1 MSKKSKKYK
10 NKNKKYTE
18 EEQYEYLASYL
29 LGYSTQEIAAGPGKK
44 STEQYL
50 RQQESV
56 KNKLS
61 ETMKDILNTN
71 LSMSTHRLG
80 ELYCYMGV
88 NIVTSLLPVKKL
100 NTEIYTS
107 LKDMSIDSMASSFK
121 LVIDN
126 CIVDLVKD
134 PTNSTFDRESN
145 RFTKIIDK
153 LTDELKSS
161 NLLNIIEAVIE
172 DPDLKEKYKGIAIIT
187 KKDKDEVR

>member
-1 MSKKSKKYK
+1 
-10 NKNKKYTE
+10 
-18 EEQYEYLASYL
+18 
-29 LGYSTQEIAAGPGKK
+29 
-44 STEQYL
+44 
-50 RQQESV
+50 
-56 KNKLS
+56 
-61 ETMKDILNTN
+61 
-71 LSMSTHRLG
+71 
-80 ELYCYMGV
+80 MGV

>member
-161 NLLNIIEAVIE
+161 NLLNIIEEVIE
-172 DPDLKEKYKGIAIIT
+172 DPDLKEEYKGIAIIT

>member
-1 MSKKSKKYK
+1 MPKKAKKYK

-18 EEQYEYLASYL
+18 EELYEYLADYL
-29 LGYSTQEIAAGPGKK
+29 LGYSTQEIAAGPGKIDSK
-44 STEQYL
+44 QYL
-50 RQQESV
+50 RQQKSV

-88 NIVTSLLPVKKL
+88 NIVTSLLPVKKI
-100 NTEIYTS
+100 NTQIYID
-107 LKDMSIDSMASSFK
+107 LKDMSIDSMTSSFK
-121 LVIDN
+121 LVIDS

-134 PTNSTFDRESN
+134 PANSTFDRESN

-153 LTDELKSS
+153 LTDELKSN

-187 KKDKDEVR
+187 KKDEDESR